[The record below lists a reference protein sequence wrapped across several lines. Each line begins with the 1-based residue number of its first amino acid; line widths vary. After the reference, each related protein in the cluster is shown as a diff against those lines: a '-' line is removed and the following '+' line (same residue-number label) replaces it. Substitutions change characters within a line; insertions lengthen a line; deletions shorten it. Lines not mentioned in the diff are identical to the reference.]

1 MADDQQWRALTRVAE
16 LQGAAI
22 STGMEAEQRFL
33 ASDPE
38 ADQAYERYFDRARR
52 YLSGVLDYNT
62 HCADG
67 MPVEPVALPLVNAL
81 LRRADLVAADGH
93 RERGV
98 AYRRTVMRLSA
109 RHLGPVA
116 AADVRRS
123 QAAQLADEGRFNE
136 ALLELDRAREV
147 FLAADDTLRAAQTAL
162 DLAQLYE
169 WLGDFDRALHA
180 IAAVR
185 DRMNPYLAEGPPSDA
200 AVLAAVRQQVAAIGR
215 GEPSDAGVAATALQR
230 IAYELVGHEARIR
243 LKQGDL
249 AVADRELRQ
258 ILAHYRGLGAG
269 EAIEYHLAVIAL
281 RRGDDTA
288 AGQVL
293 DRITPAFEHGLFRPR
308 RAALHLLRSD
318 LDRQRGAAGDAI
330 GQADRGLA
338 ILAEHPNSD
347 LSWRLHLR
355 RARAL
360 AAAGRT
366 AEALDAFL
374 SGASV
379 ADDLRKGSLGYRL
392 DTTFLADKLPIFT
405 EGTLVAA
412 ERRDGV
418 AAARLIEFVKA
429 RALTATLSIPPSA
442 RGPRGADE
450 AAFDAVSER
459 LDALEYLE
467 YAGTATV
474 DTARERATLLVRRRE
489 LAERI
494 RIADPRWRGLSAP
507 IEFDVDAVL
516 ARLADGDRAALT
528 LYLLGSEI
536 VGVLLHDGRARV
548 ARMPLTEDTRDAL
561 RRYTENLQAWQPDEF
576 LFDLSAETGVG
587 FEALV
592 PAELRAAALAATTL
606 LVVPHGELHLLPWAG
621 LTAGGRRLFEHTTV
635 GTLPNLSS
643 LTVLDGRTSV
653 PGAVGLLGDPD
664 YGALPRSPALP
675 EAGRELAEVAAL
687 YPGRLLAEPMR
698 GPDAT
703 VAGFWRLAGRA
714 DADQAVLHLTC
725 HATLAAEEPLTSGLL
740 LTDAKIDA
748 AEVAMRR
755 IRYPEVVLS
764 ACSTGWRPTEAETLR
779 LTGDD
784 ALGLV
789 VSFLEAG
796 ARFVLASIPPAL
808 DEAAY
813 TFAVAWHR
821 HRLGGASPLAAV
833 RATQLELSQRS
844 GLPPWSWVGITG
856 HGAR

>member
-243 LKQGDL
+243 LKQGDH
-249 AVADRELRQ
+249 AAADRELRQ

-606 LVVPHGELHLLPWAG
+606 GRSARRAAPAAVGRADGRGPAALRAHDGRHAAEPVEPDRARRPHQR
-621 LTAGGRRLFEHTTV
+621 AGGGGPARRSGLRRAASLPGPSGGGP
-635 GTLPNLSS
+635 GTGGS
-643 LTVLDGRTSV
+643 RR
-653 PGAVGLLGDPD
+653 
-664 YGALPRSPALP
+664 ALPRPS
-675 EAGRELAEVAAL
+675 
-687 YPGRLLAEPMR
+687 
-698 GPDAT
+698 
-703 VAGFWRLAGRA
+703 AGRA
-714 DADQAVLHLTC
+714 DAGTRRHRGRV
-725 HATLAAEEPLTSGLL
+725 LAAGRSRRRRSGRPPSDLSRDL
-740 LTDAKIDA
+740 GGGGAAHLGSAPDGREDRRRRGRDA
-748 AEVAMRR
+748 AHPLSRGRPERVQHGMAPHRGRDPAPHRR
-755 IRYPEVVLS
+755 RRPRPGRVVPRGR
-764 ACSTGWRPTEAETLR
+764 CP
-779 LTGDD
+779 
-784 ALGLV
+784 
-789 VSFLEAG
+789 
-796 ARFVLASIPPAL
+796 
-808 DEAAY
+808 
-813 TFAVAWHR
+813 
-821 HRLGGASPLAAV
+821 V
-833 RATQLELSQRS
+833 RAGEH
-844 GLPPWSWVGITG
+844 P
-856 HGAR
+856 ARPGRGRVHLRRRLAPAPARRRQPARRRPSDPA